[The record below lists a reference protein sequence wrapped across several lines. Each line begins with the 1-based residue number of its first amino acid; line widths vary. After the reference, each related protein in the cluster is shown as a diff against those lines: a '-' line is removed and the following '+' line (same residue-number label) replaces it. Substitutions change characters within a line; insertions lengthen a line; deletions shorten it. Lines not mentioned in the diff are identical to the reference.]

1 MIFIHIILILF
12 LVVPA
17 AYYFIFAVAGKFYR
31 PKKRTGSAQSSF
43 CILVPAYESDAF
55 ILPTVNAALAQDYP
69 REKFRVVVISD
80 RMAPQTDLILRGAG
94 AEVLTV
100 SFGNSTKAASLNAAA
115 QYLGKD
121 AADYAVI
128 LDSDNII
135 GPSFLKGMNEALS
148 GRRIAVQGN
157 RCAKNMDT
165 PVAIAD
171 GIFEKVNN
179 LVFRAGH
186 CALGLS
192 SALIGSGMVFP
203 YGWFFRNAPEF
214 VTAGEDKEM
223 ELKLL
228 KDGIFVEYVP
238 GVRILDEKTR
248 SIGNLQKQRLRW
260 LTSQYFLIGKALKD
274 FPKVRLK
281 AGYADKLLQWTFIP
295 RILLITGLP
304 LAALVAVI
312 AGSSYMS
319 LYISGTILLYAGIML
334 GIPEEVTVKDL
345 LSVLKEGPRML
356 AATVHNIFCKKMG
369 KDRFIHTE
377 HS

>member
-80 RMAPQTDLILRGAG
+80 RMAPQTDLILRDAG

-148 GRRIAVQGN
+148 GRRIAVQGH

-171 GIFEKVNN
+171 GIFEQVNN

-248 SIGNLQKQRLRW
+248 SIRNLQKQRLRW